1 MIGWLADHPAM
12 ALGWRMAAVA
22 VGATLVMHVV
32 TMPPPDPLSLAELRR
47 STTAPTG
54 AAPAPKP
61 NSTPFD
67 ATYPAINAHPVFYPS
82 RTPWKPPPPPR
93 REPVVA
99 PPPSLTS
106 YSLVGVVISGDARRA
121 LIKPRNENKTVLL
134 AEGQELKGWTLK
146 EITADR
152 ARFVAGKAEYVMT
165 FPRPSER
172 R

>member
-1 MIGWLADHPAM
+1 MIGWITDHPAL
-12 ALGWRMAAVA
+12 ALGWRLTAVA
-22 VGATLVMHVV
+22 VGASLVMYVM
-32 TMPPPDPLSLAELRR
+32 TMPPLDPSSLAELRR
-47 STTAPTG
+47 TAAAAAG
-54 AAPAPKP
+54 GAPAPKP
-61 NSTPFD
+61 GATPLD
-67 ATYPAINAHPVFYPS
+67 ATYPAINAHPVFYPG

-106 YSLVGVVISGDARRA
+106 YSLVGVVISGDARQVLVKA
-121 LIKPRNENKTVLL
+121 RNENKAVVL

-152 ARFVAGKAEYVMT
+152 ARFVAGKAEYVMS